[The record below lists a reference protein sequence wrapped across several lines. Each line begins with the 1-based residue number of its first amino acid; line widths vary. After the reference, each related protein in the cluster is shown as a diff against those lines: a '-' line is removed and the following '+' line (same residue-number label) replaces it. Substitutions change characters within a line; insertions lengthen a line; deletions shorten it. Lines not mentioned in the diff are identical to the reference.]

1 MHPSVPPTPS
11 TPHRTLAFAAL
22 AIAGSVWGT
31 GFLFCKI
38 ALTQLSVGHMLFY
51 RLLFALVGF
60 LPLVFIYPVHFR
72 AKDWGQLLLASFL
85 GIPCMFLIQFEGLA
99 RTTVSQAALMVGTA
113 PVMLVLGAALIF
125 REKIGLTV
133 WLSLA
138 ASTLGVLLVLH
149 PNSATPTTTVTD
161 TPSVIGDLLV
171 IASLVGGTGWVL
183 ISKHLTKRYPPIAV
197 TAYVMSIGG
206 IMLFICVLLRDGPPP
221 IALTT
226 TTWFALIG
234 AGLLST
240 VLTTLLWNWGLTH
253 VQASHAAI
261 FLNFEPIIGATL
273 GVLLLHEPFGI
284 WTVVGGTLIVGAA
297 AVISWKTA

>member
-183 ISKHLTKRYPPIAV
+183 ISKHLTKRYPPIA
-197 TAYVMSIGG
+197 
-206 IMLFICVLLRDGPPP
+206 
-221 IALTT
+221 LTT